1 MDCTVQN
8 IRMQTGRPLEFDP
21 ELALE
26 AAMTVFWQQG
36 FEATSLAD
44 LLQAMGLSK
53 SSFYNEFG
61 SKQQLFEAC
70 LERFR
75 GRQVGRMREGLSSAA
90 SPLDF
95 VRGMLLTNAAE
106 ARQDGPRRGCLIMNT
121 ATEFA
126 GRDPAVAGL
135 VSSAAR
141 DFASMFRVAVEMAQE
156 QGEIRR
162 DADPETLAGYLL
174 TTMAGLRTMVKAG
187 LPANEIEQIVEVA
200 LKALQ

>member
-1 MDCTVQN
+1 MDCSVQN
-8 IRMQTGRPLEFDP
+8 LYMQTGRPLEFDP

-26 AAMTVFWQQG
+26 AAMAVFWQHG
-36 FEATSLAD
+36 FEGTSLAD
-44 LLQAMGLSK
+44 LLQAMSLSK

-61 SKQQLFEAC
+61 SKHELFEAC

-75 GRQVGRMREGLSSAA
+75 RRQVGRMRDGLTSAA
-90 SPLDF
+90 SPLAF
-95 VRGMLLTNAAE
+95 IRGMLLTNAAE
-106 ARQDGPRRGCLIMNT
+106 ARQDGPRCGCLIMNT

-141 DFASMFRVAVEMAQE
+141 DFAGMFRVAIETAQE
-156 QGEIRR
+156 QGEIHR
-162 DADPETLAGYLL
+162 DADPEMLARYLL

-187 LPANEIEQIVEVA
+187 LPADEIEQIVEVA
-200 LKALQ
+200 LKALR

>member
-1 MDCTVQN
+1 MDLTLQN
-8 IRMQTGRPLEFDP
+8 RCMQTGRPLEFDP
-21 ELALE
+21 ELALD

-53 SSFYNEFG
+53 SSFYNAFG

-106 ARQDGPRRGCLIMNT
+106 ARQNGPRRGCLIMNT

-126 GRDPAVAGL
+126 GRDAAVAAS
-135 VSSAAR
+135 VSVAAR
-141 DFASMFRVAVEMAQE
+141 DFAGMFKTAVVMAQ
-156 QGEIRR
+156 
-162 DADPETLAGYLL
+162 
-174 TTMAGLRTMVKAG
+174 
-187 LPANEIEQIVEVA
+187 QIG
-200 LKALQ
+200 